1 MNATPSDWITL
12 RSESLIAQIDPQG
25 AQLSVLRD
33 SHQRELLW
41 NGDPAVWK
49 GRAPILFPIV
59 GALSGGQYRWQGAS
73 YPLSRHGFARDR
85 RFPVASQSER
95 EVLFRLTADAE
106 TRRVY
111 PFDFELEV
119 SFALAGN
126 RLAVQASACNTGTT
140 SFPASLGFHPGFMWP
155 LREGDSRDACYL
167 EFETDEPAPVR
178 RLNAAGLL
186 THERHPTPVVG
197 RRLNLADALFA
208 EDVVIFDRLASRR
221 VVYGASTGPRI
232 AVDFPD
238 ATYLGV
244 WTRPA
249 ARFICI
255 EPWRGVA
262 DPFDFEGG
270 FAEKP
275 GVFQVAPGER
285 EALTMH
291 ITITEN

>member
-1 MNATPSDWITL
+1 MNPTPSDWITL
-12 RSESLIAQIDPQG
+12 RSEALVAQVDPQG

-33 SHQRELLW
+33 SLQRELLW

-73 YPLSRHGFARDR
+73 YPLPRHGFARDR
-85 RFPVASQSER
+85 RFTVVSHGESCA
-95 EVLFRLTADAE
+95 LFRLVADAE

-111 PFDFELEV
+111 PFDFELDVAFKLEG
-119 SFALAGN
+119 S
-126 RLAVQASACNTGTT
+126 RLSVQASVVNTGTT
-140 SFPASLGFHPGFMWP
+140 SLPASLGFHPGFMWP
-155 LREGDSRDACYL
+155 LHEDASRDAHYL
-167 EFETDEPAPVR
+167 EFETEELAPVR

-186 THERHPTPVVG
+186 TNERQPTPVVG

-221 VVYGASTGPRI
+221 LVYGANAGPRI

-238 ATYLGV
+238 ATYLGL
-244 WTRPA
+244 WTKPA

-262 DPFDFEGG
+262 DPFDFHGELGG
-270 FAEKP
+270 KP
-275 GVFQVAPGER
+275 GAFQVAPAGR
-285 EALTMH
+285 EALTMG
-291 ITITEN
+291 IELIY

>member
-1 MNATPSDWITL
+1 VNATPSDWITL

-33 SHQRELLW
+33 SLQDDLLW

-73 YPLSRHGFARDR
+73 YPLPRHGFARER
-85 RFPVASQSER
+85 RFAVISQTER
-95 EVLFRLTADAE
+95 SALLRLAADAE

-111 PFDFELEV
+111 PFDFELDV
-119 SFALAGN
+119 SFTLDEN
-126 RLAVQASACNTGTT
+126 RLEVQASVHNPGKQPL
-140 SFPASLGFHPGFMWP
+140 PASLGFHPGFMWP
-155 LREGDSRDACYL
+155 LREGDSRDAHYL
-167 EFETDEPAPVR
+167 EFETVETAPVR

-186 THERHPTPVVG
+186 ANEKQATPVVG

-208 EDVVIFDRLASRR
+208 EDVVIFDRLSSRR
-221 VVYGASTGPRI
+221 VVYGSTSGPRI

-238 ATYLGV
+238 ATYLGL
-244 WTRPA
+244 WTKPA

-262 DPFDFEGG
+262 DPFDFEGDFG
-270 FAEKP
+270 VKP
-275 GVFQVAPGER
+275 GVFNVSPGGR

-291 ITITEN
+291 ITVSN